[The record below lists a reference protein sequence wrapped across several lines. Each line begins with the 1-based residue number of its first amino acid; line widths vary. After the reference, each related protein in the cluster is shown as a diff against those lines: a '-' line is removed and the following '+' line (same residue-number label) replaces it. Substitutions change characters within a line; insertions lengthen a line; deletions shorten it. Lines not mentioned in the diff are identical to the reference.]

1 MNDESSEQS
10 AEVSVSRGI
19 SRTGWEEV
27 IFELGDIIESAADTA
42 DEPRE

>member
-1 MNDESSEQS
+1 MNDERPEQS
-10 AEVSVSRGI
+10 AEGTVARAI

-27 IFELGDIIESAADTA
+27 IFTLGDVPESVPVTA